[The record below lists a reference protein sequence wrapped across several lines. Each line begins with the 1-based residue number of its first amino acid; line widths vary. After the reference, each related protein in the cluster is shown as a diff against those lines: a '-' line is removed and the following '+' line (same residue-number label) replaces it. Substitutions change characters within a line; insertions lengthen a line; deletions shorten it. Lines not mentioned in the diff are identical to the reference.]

1 MKAGKLAMAMAI
13 ALAVMVGVGA
23 GCAKQPEEQYTG
35 PKEGLSCKEAY
46 KEVVNQNLCNVNTAE
61 G

>member
-1 MKAGKLAMAMAI
+1 MKASKV
-13 ALAVMVGVGA
+13 ALAVALALAVGVGA
-23 GCAKQPEEQYTG
+23 GCGKQPEEQYTG

-46 KEVVNQNLCNVNTAE
+46 KEMVNQNLCNQATAE